1 MSVQYLILVFVGNAN
16 FTTNMCRI
24 DVLWSLSISEVTE
37 NVGTS
42 SASLTGFFKILAH
55 LLGIMHLIHHISQE
69 LLNIVQLLGFF
80 DHNTG

>member
-24 DVLWSLSISEVTE
+24 DVLWSLSLSEVTE

-55 LLGIMHLIHHISQE
+55 LLGNNASDSSYFSRAFEHCAA
-69 LLNIVQLLGFF
+69 LGIF
-80 DHNTG
+80 